1 MIVVDPEV
9 TRRKFERELELWHAN
24 QATYRRRG
32 WILLGRREL
41 EVDIGFLGRLPVAA
55 QPIPAMTA
63 CVRIDFTNFDVEP
76 PSVEFIN
83 PFTGE
88 YAPPPVQALVDTD
101 EGPRDL
107 VVHSHPD
114 TNRPF
119 FCVPG
124 IRQYHEHPQHS
135 GDDWLLHRDSGEGSL
150 ATICDRIWRA
160 MARNLLGIHI
170 EVQTLPGQLQF
181 QLRVANAPGEVAP
194 QLWEQAEQAQQAARA
209 AQSGLIVAQGA
220 VSPQMLAA
228 LGLAA
233 APAGRQ
239 GQPPE
244 GGQ

>member
-9 TRRKFERELELWHAN
+9 TRLKLERELELWREN
-24 QATYRRRG
+24 EETYRRRG
-32 WILLGRREL
+32 WILLGHNEL
-41 EVDIGFLGRLPVAA
+41 EVDIGFLGRLPIGG

-63 CVRIDFTNFDVEP
+63 CVRVDFTNFDVWA
-76 PSVEFIN
+76 PSVEFID

-135 GDDWLLHRDSGEGSL
+135 GDSWLLHRETREGSL

-160 MARNLLGIHI
+160 MARTLLG
-170 EVQTLPGQLQF
+170 VNVQLQTLPGQLQI
-181 QLRVANAPGEVAP
+181 QLRLVNAPGDVAP
-194 QLWEQAEQAQQAARA
+194 TLWEQAEQAARA
-209 AQSGLIVAQGA
+209 AQAGVVMPQGLPPEV
-220 VSPQMLAA
+220 LAA
-228 LGLAA
+228 LGI
-233 APAGRQ
+233 AP
-239 GQPPE
+239 QPSGAQPE
-244 GGQ
+244 GAE